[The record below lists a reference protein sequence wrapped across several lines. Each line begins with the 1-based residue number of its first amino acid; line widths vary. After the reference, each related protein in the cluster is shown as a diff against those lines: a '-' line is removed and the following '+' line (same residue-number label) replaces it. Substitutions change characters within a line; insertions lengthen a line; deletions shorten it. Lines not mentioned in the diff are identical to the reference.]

1 MYRYLFFDADG
12 TLFDFEQAEHH
23 AFHSMARDLGLSVQ
37 NDHFLQ
43 YKACNASCWKEFE
56 QGALTLEE
64 LKTKR
69 FERFSETS
77 LFLLDANRAS
87 QSYQNHL
94 AGQGILFGH
103 SLLILSTLAKR
114 GYTLFLATNGIA
126 EVQRGRLKESGV
138 SHFFKDIFISE
149 ELGWQKPDTRYFS
162 AMLER
167 SNLLGEKSHCLM
179 IGDNPESDIR
189 GAMDSGI
196 DSVWYN
202 PHNQALPPDL
212 EATYTVTRLETI
224 LNLLAAPI

>member
-23 AFHSMARDLGLSVQ
+23 AFHSMARELGLTVQ
-37 NDHFLQ
+37 SDHFFL

-56 QGALTLEE
+56 QGALTLEQ

-77 LFLLDANRAS
+77 RFALDAVRAS
-87 QSYQNHL
+87 ESYQNHL

-103 SLLILSTLAKR
+103 SLGILTALTKR

-126 EVQRGRLKESGV
+126 DVQRGRLKVSGV

-167 SNLLGEKSHCLM
+167 SNLSGEKSRCLM
-179 IGDNPESDIR
+179 IGDSPESDIR

-196 DSVWYN
+196 DSIWYN
-202 PHNQALPPDL
+202 PHTGKSPALGRL
-212 EATYTVTRLETI
+212 TR
-224 LNLLAAPI
+224 